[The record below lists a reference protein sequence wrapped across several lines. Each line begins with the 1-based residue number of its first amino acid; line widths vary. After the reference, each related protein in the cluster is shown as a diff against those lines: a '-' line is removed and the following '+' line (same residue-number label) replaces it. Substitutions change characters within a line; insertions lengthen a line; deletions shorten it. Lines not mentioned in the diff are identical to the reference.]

1 MRMLARATTICLV
14 LAGLSGCTADIAEL
28 RAEVDQIK
36 QTPAPPLE
44 PIPVMK
50 EPDRYV
56 YQSSGMRDPFISGDQ
71 VDDVQSNPDEPRICE
86 GPQAPDMN
94 RAKELLESY
103 PLDSLD
109 MVGTL
114 VQSGTTFGLI
124 KDPDGVVHRVL
135 SGNYLGQ
142 NFGVITMVGED
153 RIVVDERHSDGNGC
167 WEAKSAEI
175 ALEDSVQ

>member
-1 MRMLARATTICLV
+1 MKMLARTAGFCLV
-14 LAGLSGCTADIAEL
+14 VAITGCTPDIAEL
-28 RAEVDQIK
+28 RTQVDQIK

-50 EPDRYV
+50 EADRYV
-56 YQSSGMRDPFISGDQ
+56 YQSNGLRDPFISGEQ
-71 VDDVQSNPDEPRICE
+71 VGQTAVPGETRVCE
-86 GPQAPDMN
+86 GPAAPDQN
-94 RAKELLESY
+94 RPKELLEGY

-114 VQSGTTFGLI
+114 MQSGTVFGLV

-142 NFGVITMVGED
+142 NFGVITAVGED
-153 RIVVDERHSDGNGC
+153 RILLEERHSDGDGC